1 MSTDIQVV
9 VPQEVIP
16 LSAISVVPNFQPRTL
31 DIRGQDFSSIDQ
43 VLINDIAAPEI
54 VVMSR
59 TRLLAQVPPSL
70 FQTTLT
76 SVTVV
81 ANRLFITP
89 KSLIQ
94 FRLLPTPGKVSG
106 ILRLVQVFLKIL
118 FSTPGR
124 DIFAPRI
131 GGSALRNIG
140 QTFGKDEGGGVVSD
154 LIISVNTTQRQLIAI
169 QSRDPS
175 IPREE
180 RLLAAK
186 VVSAGFNKNELAL
199 IASIEVTSQ
208 AGKAATASV
217 EM

>member
-1 MSTDIQVV
+1 MSTDLQVV

-16 LSAISVVPNFQPRTL
+16 LSAISVVPNFTPRTL
-31 DIRGQDFSSIDQ
+31 DIRGDDFRTIDQ

-54 VVMSR
+54 VILSR

-70 FQTTLT
+70 YQTTLT
-76 SVTVV
+76 SVTVT

-94 FRLLPTPGKVSG
+94 FRLLPTAGKVSG
-106 ILRLVQVFLKIL
+106 IMRLVQIFLKIL
-118 FSTPGR
+118 FTTPGK

-131 GGSALRNIG
+131 GGAGLRNVG
-140 QTFGKDEGGGVVSD
+140 ATFGKDEGGGITSD
-154 LIISVNTTQRQLIAI
+154 LIISVNTTQRQILAI

-180 RLLAAK
+180 RLLAAR
-186 VVSAGFNKNELAL
+186 VTSAGFNKTELAL
-199 IASIEVTSQ
+199 IASIEITSQ
-208 AGKAATASV
+208 AGRAITASLAL
-217 EM
+217 

>member
-1 MSTDIQVV
+1 VSTDLQVC

-16 LSAISVVPNFQPRTL
+16 LSAISVVPNFSPRTL
-31 DIRGQDFSSIDQ
+31 DIRGDDFSSIDQ
-43 VLINDIAAPEI
+43 VLINDIAAPEV

-70 FQTTLT
+70 FQTTVT

-89 KSLIQ
+89 KSLIR

-106 ILRLVQVFLKIL
+106 IMRLVQIYLKIL
-118 FSTPGR
+118 FTTPGT

-131 GGSALRNIG
+131 GGAALKNVG

-154 LIISVNTTQRQLIAI
+154 LIIAVNTTQRQIVAI

-175 IPREE
+175 IPRDE

-186 VVSAGFNKNELAL
+186 VTSAGFNKTELAL
-199 IASIEVTSQ
+199 IASIEITSQ
-208 AGKAATASV
+208 AGQAVTASL
-217 EM
+217 MM